1 MLNGVLKQYT
11 IILTEQ
17 HLPASMEASFRKFAS
32 VSKTSNGSEGVR
44 PNLKFSFALF
54 ASGVYGQIGDNVKP
68 QTCKHGS
75 LF

>member
-1 MLNGVLKQYT
+1 MLNGVLNQF
-11 IILTEQ
+11 IIGLTEQ
-17 HLPASMEASFRKFAS
+17 HKPASMEAFFRKFAF

-54 ASGVYGQIGDNVKP
+54 ASGGYGQIGDNVKP

-75 LF
+75 LL